1 MKLLKS
7 TRSLVLLLTLSL
19 TACNLGIQGPSTI
32 NPKDQAATIVAMT
45 LGATGQQG
53 QQPASQNAIANTPF
67 ASPVAPATPTLTPT
81 PAKPTLHINTNV
93 NCRSGPGGNFKV
105 TTSYTAGTTL
115 ELVGKNSDPAY
126 WQVKIPN
133 SSETCWIDAQ
143 YATPG
148 GDFGSLPEVT
158 PEASSQSAPVEPG
171 LKQWNYSYA
180 NPKLTMSLSWY
191 AKSDNVNGYRVY
203 RSGNQVA
210 DLPANTTSYTETVD
224 CAYGSQ
230 MTYAVEAYNNAGV
243 SPQLTKTIPCP

>member
-1 MKLLKS
+1 MKLLKAI
-7 TRSLVLLLTLSL
+7 RSLILLLILSL

-32 NPKDQAATIVAMT
+32 NPQDQAATIVAMT
-45 LGATGQQG
+45 LSATGQQG
-53 QQPASQNAIANTPF
+53 QQPTSQGVIANTPF
-67 ASPVAPATPTLTPT
+67 ASPVASTATPTST
-81 PAKPTLHINTNV
+81 PAQPTLQINTNV
-93 NCRSGPGGNFKV
+93 NCRSGPGGNFQV
-105 TTSYTAGTTL
+105 VTSYAAGTTL
-115 ELVGKNSDPAY
+115 DLAGKNSEPAY

-143 YATPG
+143 YATPS
-148 GDFGSLPEVT
+148 GDFESLPTVT
-158 PEASSQSAPVEPG
+158 PEVSSQSAPTQPG

-203 RSGNQVA
+203 RSGNQIA
-210 DLPANTTSYTETVD
+210 DLSANTTSYSETVD